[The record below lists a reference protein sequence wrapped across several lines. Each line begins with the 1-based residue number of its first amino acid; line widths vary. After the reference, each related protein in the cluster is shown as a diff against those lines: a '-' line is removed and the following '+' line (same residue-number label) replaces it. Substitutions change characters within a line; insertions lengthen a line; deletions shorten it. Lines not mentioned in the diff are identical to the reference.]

1 MDAVLTTGASK
12 GIGFAT
18 ARYLADR
25 GYRSLG
31 TVRGEEA
38 AARLRDAGVEPIRME
53 VTDPESISR
62 AAEEVERILAG
73 TPLRA
78 VVNNA
83 GVLAAGP
90 IELANLQEARAV
102 FEVNFFGALAVTQAF
117 LPQLRASRGRV
128 INMSSLS
135 GRFAFPFVGIY
146 AATKHALEAASEAL
160 RRELVQTGVDVILIE
175 PGSIQTP
182 IWDNLDNLDLSRF
195 QGTDYERLMPVVRK
209 MAVRGGRNGLPVDR
223 VSRAVYR
230 AVSSRRPPARI
241 PVVASRPRW
250 VLQRMLPARMWD
262 RLIGRLLAR
271 IDSGD
276 EVESPF
282 S

>member
-1 MDAVLTTGASK
+1 MEAVLTTGASK
-12 GIGFAT
+12 GIGFDA

-31 TVRGEEA
+31 TVRTEED
-38 AARLRDAGVEPIRME
+38 AARLRAAGVEPVLMD
-53 VTDPESISR
+53 VTDSESISR
-62 AAEEVERILAG
+62 AAAEVERLLAG
-73 TPLRA
+73 ASLRA
-78 VVNNA
+78 LVNNA
-83 GVLAAGP
+83 GILAAGP
-90 IELANLQEARAV
+90 IELADLQDARAV
-102 FEVNFFGALAVTQAF
+102 FDVNFFGALEVTQRF
-117 LPQLRASRGRV
+117 LPLLRASRGRV
-128 INMSSLS
+128 VNMSSLS
-135 GRFAFPFVGIY
+135 GRFAFPFVGVY
-146 AATKHALEAASEAL
+146 AATKHALEAASESL
-160 RRELVQTGVDVILIE
+160 RRELVRTGVDVILIE

-182 IWDNLDNLDLSRF
+182 IWDNLESIDMKLFRD
-195 QGTDYERLMPVVRK
+195 TDYERLMPVVQE

-230 AVSSRRPPARI
+230 AVSARRPPARI

-250 VLQRMLPARMWD
+250 FLQRLIPARVWD

-271 IDSGD
+271 IDAGD

>member
-1 MDAVLTTGASK
+1 MNAVLTTGASK
-12 GIGFAT
+12 GIGYSA
-18 ARYLADR
+18 AHYLANR
-25 GYRSLG
+25 GFRSLG
-31 TVRGEEA
+31 TVRSEED
-38 AARLRDAGVEPIRME
+38 AARLRHAGIEPVLMD
-53 VTDPESISR
+53 VTDPASISR
-62 AAEEVERILAG
+62 AAEEIERSLEG

-78 VVNNA
+78 LVNNA

-90 IELANLQEARAV
+90 IELADLEEARAV

-117 LPQLRASRGRV
+117 LPLLRASGGRV

-146 AATKHALEAASEAL
+146 AATKHALEASSDAL
-160 RRELVQTGVDVILIE
+160 RRELVRAGVDVILIE

-182 IWDNLDNLDLSRF
+182 IWENLENLDLNRF
-195 QGTDYERLMPVVRK
+195 RGTEYEQLMPVVRK
-209 MAVRGGRNGLPVDR
+209 IAVRGGRNGLPVDR

-250 VLQRMLPARMWD
+250 MLQRMLPARLWD

>member
-1 MDAVLTTGASK
+1 V
-12 GIGFAT
+12 
-18 ARYLADR
+18 
-25 GYRSLG
+25 RS
-31 TVRGEEA
+31 EEA

-102 FEVNFFGALAVTQAF
+102 FEVNFFGALAATQAF

-195 QGTDYERLMPVVRK
+195 QDTDYERLMPVVRK

-223 VSRAVYR
+223 VSSAVYR

-276 EVESPF
+276 EVKSPF